1 MAELPDQGPAAT
13 GHGGFRASRADR
25 ERVIGT
31 LKAAFV
37 QGHLDQDE
45 FGLRV
50 DQVLASRT
58 YAELAVITT
67 DLPAG
72 LTDDAP
78 SRPAR
83 PARPASPVRAPGER
97 RVLRP
102 RRMVAAATALYLA
115 LWPLALLLMPTS
127 GIDGEPNDAFNLMG
141 MATLVYILALI
152 AIGLWSQAAGP
163 RQEGPNP
170 AA

>member
-1 MAELPDQGPAAT
+1 MAELPDQTPAAA
-13 GHGGFRASRADR
+13 GHGRLRASSADR

-50 DQVLASRT
+50 SQVLASRT
-58 YAELAVITT
+58 YAELVTVTA

-78 SRPAR
+78 SRPAPAAT
-83 PARPASPVRAPGER
+83 PARAPAER
-97 RVLRP
+97 RMLRP
-102 RRMVAAATALYLA
+102 RRLVVAVTALYLV
-115 LWPLALLLMPTS
+115 LWPLALLLMPRS

-152 AIGLWSQAAGP
+152 AIGLWSQATGP
-163 RQEGPNP
+163 RREGPSP
-170 AA
+170 AG

>member
-1 MAELPDQGPAAT
+1 MAELPDQGPAAA
-13 GHGGFRASRADR
+13 GQGGFLASRADR
-25 ERVIGT
+25 EQVIGA

-58 YAELAVITT
+58 YAELAVVTA

-72 LTDDAP
+72 LTADAP
-78 SRPAR
+78 SRPAS
-83 PARPASPVRAPGER
+83 PARAPGER

-102 RRMVAAATALYLA
+102 RRIVAAATALYLA

-127 GIDGEPNDAFNLMG
+127 GIDGEPNDA
-141 MATLVYILALI
+141 
-152 AIGLWSQAAGP
+152 
-163 RQEGPNP
+163 
-170 AA
+170 

>member
-13 GHGGFRASRADR
+13 GHGGLRASRADR

-50 DQVLASRT
+50 NQVLASRT
-58 YAELAVITT
+58 HAELAVITA

-78 SRPAR
+78 SRPA
-83 PARPASPVRAPGER
+83 PLASPARAPGER

-102 RRMVAAATALYLA
+102 RRTVAAATALYLA

>member
-1 MAELPDQGPAAT
+1 MAELPDQGPAAA
-13 GHGGFRASRADR
+13 GHGGLRASRADR

-58 YAELAVITT
+58 YAELAVIAA

-72 LTDDAP
+72 LTGDAP
-78 SRPAR
+78 SRPA
-83 PARPASPVRAPGER
+83 PPASPAPAPGGR

-102 RRMVAAATALYLA
+102 RRTAAAATALYLA

-141 MATLVYILALI
+141 VATLVYIFALI
-152 AIGLWSQAAGP
+152 VIGLWSQAAGP

>member
-1 MAELPDQGPAAT
+1 MAELPDQRPAAADR
-13 GHGGFRASRADR
+13 GGLRASSADR

-50 DQVLASRT
+50 DQVLTSRT
-58 YAELAVITT
+58 CAELAVITA

-72 LTDDAP
+72 LPADAP
-78 SRPAR
+78 SRPAP
-83 PARPASPVRAPGER
+83 PAAPALARAPGGR

-102 RRMVAAATALYLA
+102 RRMVAATTALYLA
-115 LWPLALLLMPTS
+115 LWPLALLLMPVS
-127 GIDGEPNDAFNLMG
+127 GVDGEPNDAVNLIG
-141 MATLVYILALI
+141 LATFAYILALI
-152 AIGLWSQAAGP
+152 AIGLWSQATGP
-163 RQEGPNP
+163 RREGPNP
-170 AA
+170 AG

>member
-1 MAELPDQGPAAT
+1 MAELPDQRPAAA
-13 GHGGFRASRADR
+13 GHGGSRASRADR

-45 FGLRV
+45 LGRRV
-50 DQVLASRT
+50 GQVLDSRT
-58 YAELAVITT
+58 YAELAVITA

-83 PARPASPVRAPGER
+83 PATPARAPGGGR
-97 RVLRP
+97 MLRP

-115 LWPLALLLMPTS
+115 LWPLALLLMPSS

-141 MATLVYILALI
+141 MASLVYILALI

>member
-1 MAELPDQGPAAT
+1 MAELPDREPAAPAQ
-13 GHGGFRASRADR
+13 GGFRASRADR

-50 DQVLASRT
+50 DQVLASRA
-58 YAELAVITT
+58 YAELAVVTA

-83 PARPASPVRAPGER
+83 PATRARAPGKR

-102 RRMVAAATALYLA
+102 RRMLAAVTALYLA
-115 LWPLALLLMPTS
+115 LWPLALLLMPVS
-127 GIDGEPNDAFNLMG
+127 GVDGEPNDAVNLIG
-141 MATLVYILALI
+141 AATFAYILALI

>member
-13 GHGGFRASRADR
+13 GHGGLRASRADR
-25 ERVIGT
+25 ERVTGT

-58 YAELAVITT
+58 YAELAVITA

-83 PARPASPVRAPGER
+83 PASPPGRRASGACCGPAGWWRRP
-97 RVLRP
+97 P
-102 RRMVAAATALYLA
+102 RFT
-115 LWPLALLLMPTS
+115 WPC
-127 GIDGEPNDAFNLMG
+127 GR
-141 MATLVYILALI
+141 
-152 AIGLWSQAAGP
+152 W
-163 RQEGPNP
+163 RCC
-170 AA
+170 

>member
-1 MAELPDQGPAAT
+1 MAEFPDQGPAAT
-13 GHGGFRASRADR
+13 GQGGLRASRADR

-37 QGHLDQDE
+37 QGHLDHDE

-58 YAELAVITT
+58 YAELAVITA

-72 LTDDAP
+72 LTGDAP
-78 SRPAR
+78 SRPA
-83 PARPASPVRAPGER
+83 PPASPARAPGDR

-102 RRMVAAATALYLA
+102 RRMAAATALYLA

>member
-50 DQVLASRT
+50 DQVLAPRT
-58 YAELAVITT
+58 YAELAVITA

-78 SRPAR
+78 PR
-83 PARPASPVRAPGER
+83 PARPASPARAPGEL

-127 GIDGEPNDAFNLMG
+127 GIDGEPNDAFSLMG
-141 MATLVYILALI
+141 IATLVYILALI
-152 AIGLWSQAAGP
+152 VIGLWSQAAGP

>member
-1 MAELPDQGPAAT
+1 VVTA
-13 GHGGFRASRADR
+13 
-25 ERVIGT
+25 
-31 LKAAFV
+31 
-37 QGHLDQDE
+37 
-45 FGLRV
+45 
-50 DQVLASRT
+50 
-58 YAELAVITT
+58 

-78 SRPAR
+78 PR
-83 PARPASPVRAPGER
+83 PARPASPARAPGER

-115 LWPLALLLMPTS
+115 LWPLALLLTPTS

-141 MATLVYILALI
+141 IVTLVYILALI

-163 RQEGPNP
+163 RQKGPNL

>member
-1 MAELPDQGPAAT
+1 MAELPDQRPAAA

-31 LKAAFV
+31 LKTAFV

-50 DQVLASRT
+50 GQVLASRT
-58 YAELAVITT
+58 YAELAVVTA

-72 LTDDAP
+72 LADDAP

-83 PARPASPVRAPGER
+83 PATPARAPGGR